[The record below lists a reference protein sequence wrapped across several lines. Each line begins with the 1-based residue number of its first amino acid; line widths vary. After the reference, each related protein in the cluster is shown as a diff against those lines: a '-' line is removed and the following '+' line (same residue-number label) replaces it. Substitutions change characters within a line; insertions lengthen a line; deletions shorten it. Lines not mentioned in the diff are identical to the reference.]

1 MIETLKLSNLKS
13 FIETEEI
20 RLGPL
25 TLFCGSNSSGKSSI
39 LQALLLLSQTLSAR
53 QTSNSVVLNGHLAR
67 LGAYD
72 DIRSNYSDS
81 SRTRIK
87 LRLHNDSSRLINDA
101 PEKIELDLEFGAKKK
116 SKGDE
121 EIFHPPIQSLRMRI
135 LNTPDDPALEEYIEL
150 RPAKVPVVQGVR
162 IYSYDYEIVDLKS
175 KDGEALEKEYP
186 GHEVLG
192 CKGPLLPREL
202 LVRYNHTKKLSAYIV
217 SAMCRKNIHLF
228 ARHSF
233 GSSSPIELPPEIF
246 REVNKRI
253 DDERDALKS
262 ALLSS
267 LTLIGLSISDQKKIN
282 KNQVRAS
289 IQEDFITA
297 NFKLTNKLFPQ
308 VFLEQKIKLGEW
320 HEFLDSLEEAQQQS
334 LIEFIDKH
342 RAAIQEIWYDSVD
355 VKEQRIEEYDLKL
368 LSPASQQL
376 RVEFPKNIKYLKPLR
391 NEPSAVYPFM
401 DQEVGTNIGLK
412 GEYTAAVLHANKE
425 RLIKYPKPQLGEN
438 QEFSWSNKTASLQDA
453 CHDWLSYLGVVKKIQ
468 TIDKGKLG
476 YELKVNISDK
486 DHPQDLTH
494 VGVGVSQILPIL
506 VMCLLADAD
515 NILILEQPELHLHP
529 KVQSKLC
536 DFFIAISGFNRQCLV
551 ETHSEYMINRL
562 RLRIAQGNQERLG
575 EESPIYFIEKNE
587 GASSIRK
594 VEINRFGVIQD
605 WPDEF
610 FDQSDREVENIL
622 VAAARKEF
630 NERQNPGDKP
640 KPKLKPI
647 ITRKRRDANSD
658 QR

>member
-13 FIETEEI
+13 FVETEEI
-20 RLGPL
+20 ELGRL

-53 QTSNSVVLNGHLAR
+53 QTSNSVVLNGHLTR

-81 SRTRIK
+81 NTTRIK
-87 LRLHNDSSRLINDA
+87 VRLHNDSSRLINDA
-101 PEKIELDLEFGAKKK
+101 PEKVELDLKFGAKKK
-116 SKGDE
+116 SSGDE
-121 EIFHPPIQSLRMRI
+121 EVFHPPIQSLRMRI

-150 RPAKVPVVQGVR
+150 IPAKDSVTQGVR
-162 IYSYDYEIVDLKS
+162 RYNYDYDIVDLKS
-175 KDGEALEKEYP
+175 KDGDSLEKEYP
-186 GHEVLG
+186 DHEVLG
-192 CKGPLLPREL
+192 CRGPLLPREL
-202 LVRYNHTKKLSAYIV
+202 LVKYNYTKKLSAYIV

-228 ARHSF
+228 SRYSS
-233 GSSSPIELPPEIF
+233 GSPLSLELPPEVF
-246 REVNKRI
+246 REINKRI
-253 DDERDALKS
+253 DEERNILKAALIDS
-262 ALLSS
+262 LNRIGVSLSN
-267 LTLIGLSISDQKKIN
+267 QKKISRQ
-282 KNQVRAS
+282 QVPAL
-289 IQEDFITA
+289 IQEEIITA
-297 NFKLTNKLFPQ
+297 NFRLTNKLLPQ
-308 VFLEQKIKLGEW
+308 GFLEQKIKLGEW
-320 HEFLDSLEEAQQQS
+320 FNFLESLEEKQERS
-334 LIEFIDKH
+334 LIEFVDKH
-342 RAAIQEIWYDSVD
+342 RMALQEIWYDSVD
-355 VKEQRIEEYDLKL
+355 IKEQRIEEYDLKL

-376 RVEFPKNIKYLKPLR
+376 RVEFPKSIKYLKPLR

-425 RLIKYPKPQLGEN
+425 RSIKYPKPQLSDD
-438 QEFSWSNKTASLQDA
+438 QEFSWTNKTASLQDA
-453 CHDWLSYLGVVKKIQ
+453 CNDWLSYLGVVKKFQ

-476 YELKVNISDK
+476 YELKVNISEN

-575 EESPIYFIEKNE
+575 EDSPIYFIEKNE
-587 GASSIRK
+587 AASSIRK

-605 WPDEF
+605 WPEEF

-622 VAAARKEF
+622 VAAARREF
-630 NERQNPGDKP
+630 NERESSSDKP
-640 KPKLKPI
+640 QPKLKPLI
-647 ITRKRRDANSD
+647 IRKRRDANSD